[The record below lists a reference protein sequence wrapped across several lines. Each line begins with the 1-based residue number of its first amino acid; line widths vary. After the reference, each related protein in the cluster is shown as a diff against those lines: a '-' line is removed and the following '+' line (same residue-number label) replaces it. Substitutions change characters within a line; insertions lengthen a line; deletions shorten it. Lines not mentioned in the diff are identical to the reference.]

1 MKNKKKIIAIIPARS
16 GSKGLLNKN
25 IKLFNKKPLI
35 YWTIKSALQ
44 SKYIDKC
51 FVSTDSKKISNLSK
65 KFGADSSFLRPKN
78 ISGHQ
83 SDISSTII
91 HTLKKFNNDYDIII
105 LLQPTSPL
113 RDVKD
118 INQSLELF
126 INKKLN
132 TLISISK
139 LDYPYEW
146 ILDKN
151 KNNNIKFINKK
162 KFSNRQ
168 QTKLFYKANGAIYIS
183 KVDDYIKNK
192 NFFNKDT
199 YGFYMKNSKS
209 IDIDNEFEFKF
220 AEILKNNNV

>member
-1 MKNKKKIIAIIPARS
+1 MKNNKKIIAIIPARS

-126 INKKLN
+126 INVR
-132 TLISISK
+132 
-139 LDYPYEW
+139 P
-146 ILDKN
+146 
-151 KNNNIKFINKK
+151 
-162 KFSNRQ
+162 
-168 QTKLFYKANGAIYIS
+168 
-183 KVDDYIKNK
+183 
-192 NFFNKDT
+192 FFCW
-199 YGFYMKNSKS
+199 
-209 IDIDNEFEFKF
+209 
-220 AEILKNNNV
+220 A